1 MITANNSLAQEV
13 IGNVLDN
20 RGVVPFATIMIDNGK
35 GVQTDENGAFAL
47 KLPHAG
53 SYTLTFSAVGYQ
65 KVIRRIIIDDL
76 EKIKLDIEL
85 SKSNAMLD
93 EVVVTGTM
101 KASTVSESPAP
112 IQVLRPAFFKSNP
125 TPSVF
130 EAIGMVNG
138 IRPQINCNVCSTGDI
153 HINGMEGPYTMVLI
167 DGMPI
172 VSALSTV
179 YGLMGIP
186 NSLVKRIEVM
196 KGPASTLYGSEA
208 VGGLINI
215 LTKSPDTAS
224 KLSFDVNTTTYLEK
238 GVDVAF
244 SLKKN
249 KISALF
255 AGNYFGL
262 NKRWDIN
269 NDNFTDIPTVD
280 RFSIFNKVKIGKK
293 QPLDLA
299 FRYVHENRFGGEL
312 QWKSQDRGGDMV
324 YGESIYTNR
333 MEILSKYALPISG
346 QKVDFQFSYNKHDQN
361 SVYGNTTYLA
371 NQQVVFTQLVWDKRL
386 NTRNDALIGLAF
398 RSTIYDD
405 NTSATENGEYKNEPS
420 VINLPGFFAQNET
433 EFNDKFK
440 ILTGLRLDYNT
451 SHGIIFSPRLNVKY
465 SAPENGT
472 FRLSLG
478 NGYRAVNIF
487 SEDHAALTGARKV
500 EIKPN
505 LSPEQSY
512 NVNLDYHKFW
522 TRENGFAELQL
533 NAFYTYFDN
542 KIIANYDIDP
552 ELIVYDNLSG
562 FGISKGLAV
571 NSSFSILNQT
581 NLELGATYMQVYN
594 QQDDERLM
602 QIQTPNFTGNA
613 MLSHK
618 FPKYDLSFNITGNI
632 TSPMRLPVVPEY
644 GDKRS
649 PFSPWFTL
657 INAQLRKNFKTGVEL
672 YTGVKNIFN
681 YIPPD
686 PIFRPDDPFGVAFD
700 PSYNFAP
707 LQGRRAF
714 FGIRYSL

>member
-1 MITANNSLAQEV
+1 MITAYNSLAQEV

-35 GVQTDENGAFAL
+35 GVQSDENGAFAL
-47 KLPHAG
+47 KLSHPG
-53 SYTLTFSAVGYQ
+53 SFTLTFSAVGYQ

-186 NSLVKRIEVM
+186 NSLVERIEVM

-215 LTKSPDTAS
+215 LTKSPDTAP

-312 QWKSQDRGGDMV
+312 QWKSQDRGGGMV

-361 SVYGNTTYLA
+361 SAYGNTTYLA
-371 NQQVVFTQLVWDKRL
+371 NQQVFFTQLVWDKRL
-386 NTRNDALIGLAF
+386 NTQNDALIGLAF

-405 NTSATENGEYKNEPS
+405 NTSATENNENNNEPS
-420 VINLPGFFAQNET
+420 VINLPGFFVQNET
-433 EFNDKFK
+433 DFSDKFK
-440 ILTGLRLDYNT
+440 ILSGLRLDYNT

-465 SAPENGT
+465 IAHENGT
-472 FRLSLG
+472 IRLSLG

-512 NVNLDYHKFW
+512 NINLDYQKFW

-533 NAFYTYFDN
+533 NAFYTYFAN

-562 FGISKGLAV
+562 FGVSKGLAV

-581 NLELGATYMQVYN
+581 NFELGATYMQVYN
-594 QQDDERLM
+594 EQDGERLA
-602 QIQTPNFTGNA
+602 QIQTPNFTANA

-618 FPKYDLSFNITGNI
+618 FPKLGLSINLTGNI
-632 TSPMRLPVVPEY
+632 TSPMRLPIVPEY

-649 PFSPWFTL
+649 PFSPWFAL
-657 INAQLRKNFKTGVEL
+657 INGQLRKNFDTGVEL
-672 YTGVKNIFN
+672 YTGIKNIFN
-681 YIPPD
+681 YIPPN
-686 PIFRPDDPFGVAFD
+686 PIFRPDDPFGVEFD

-714 FGIRYSL
+714 FGIRYTL